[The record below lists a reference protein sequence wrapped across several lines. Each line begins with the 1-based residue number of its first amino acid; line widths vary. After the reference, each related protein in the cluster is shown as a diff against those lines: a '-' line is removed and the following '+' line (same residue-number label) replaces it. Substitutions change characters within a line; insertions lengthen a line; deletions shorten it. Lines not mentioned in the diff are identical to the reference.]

1 MCIRTLRIEMQGR
14 LSDRSFVCLLWSV
27 FVITPMGCR
36 SLFRSPL
43 QIMVSEVKAVV
54 PEMILS
60 SSVGSVSKRNSK
72 SKWSII
78 MMQILSAAGLG

>member
-1 MCIRTLRIEMQGR
+1 
-14 LSDRSFVCLLWSV
+14 
-27 FVITPMGCR
+27 
-36 SLFRSPL
+36 
-43 QIMVSEVKAVV
+43 MVSEVKAVV

>member
-1 MCIRTLRIEMQGR
+1 
-14 LSDRSFVCLLWSV
+14 
-27 FVITPMGCR
+27 
-36 SLFRSPL
+36 
-43 QIMVSEVKAVV
+43 MVSEVKAVV

-72 SKWSII
+72 SKLSII